1 MGLFPEIMNGGVVPV
16 NKSAAAIGLTIQEAF
31 YKHWKA
37 VHLLWPD
44 DREADNDQLL
54 FVASLLQTY
63 TKAAATL

>member
-37 VHLLWPD
+37 VHLL
-44 DREADNDQLL
+44 
-54 FVASLLQTY
+54 
-63 TKAAATL
+63 